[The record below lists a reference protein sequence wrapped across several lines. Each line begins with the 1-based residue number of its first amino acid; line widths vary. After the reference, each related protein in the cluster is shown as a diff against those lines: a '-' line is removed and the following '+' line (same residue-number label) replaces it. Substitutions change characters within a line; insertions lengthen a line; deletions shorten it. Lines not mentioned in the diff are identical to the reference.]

1 MPGSPAR
8 TAIVEAMS
16 DDPACTTGL
25 CGSDVP
31 PLVGS
36 VLTGVGMT
44 LPQAARALEQ
54 GRPLPLTDVQR
65 RLVEQWAEQQL
76 GAAGR

>member
-1 MPGSPAR
+1 
-8 TAIVEAMS
+8 MS